1 MSNPFSW
8 PWTGNKSAS
17 YLNFPYDRNNS
28 LLRGKEFATQ
38 YYDPLDRY
46 STQQA
51 AEWDRLGGWGYLAG
65 RQVYDD
71 WQSGWMGMQRP
82 SRGAPSFGGFFY

>member
-17 YLNFPYDRNNS
+17 YLNFPYDRNFT
-28 LLRGKEFATQ
+28 LPRGKDFATE
-38 YYDPLDRY
+38 YYDPQDRY
-46 STQQA
+46 RTQAA

-71 WQSGWMGMQRP
+71 WQSAWMGMQRP